1 MNIAVTGSSG
11 LIGSNLIP
19 FLRTKGHNVAKILRS
34 YPQDDKTDIN
44 WLPETGYWSTD
55 YENGLDGIVHL
66 AGENIAAGRWNKK
79 KKGRIFKSRV
89 YGTKALCETVSNLA
103 KPPKALVCAS
113 AVGFYG
119 DRRDEILNEESS
131 NGSGFLSEV
140 CQEWENAAKIAKQA
154 GIRVVNLRFGM
165 VLSANGG
172 ALAKMLF
179 PFKVGMGGRL
189 GSGKQYMSWI
199 AIDDVVEAIH
209 HALITDSLHGPVNAT
224 SPNPVTN
231 NAFTKTMGTVLGRPT
246 LFPMPAF
253 AACLVFGQMAEELL
267 LSSVRVEPRK
277 LIDSGYQFKYP
288 ELENAL
294 RHLLQDI

>member
-1 MNIAVTGSSG
+1 MNIAITGSSG

-19 FLRTKGHNVAKILRS
+19 FLKTKGHSVVKILRS

-44 WLPETGYWSTD
+44 WLPETGDWSTA
-55 YENGLDGIVHL
+55 YGNGLDGIVHL
-66 AGENIAAGRWNKK
+66 AGENIAAGRWTKEKK
-79 KKGRIFKSRV
+79 NRILKSRV

-189 GSGKQYMSWI
+189 GSGNQYMSWI

-209 HALITDSLHGPVNAT
+209 HALTTDTLHGPVNVT

-231 NAFTKTMGTVLGRPT
+231 NTFTKTMGTVLGRPT

-288 ELENAL
+288 ELKNAL
-294 RHLLQDI
+294 CHLLQDI